1 MDHLTLSFFG
11 AFQATLGDRPLTA
24 FRSAKVQGILV
35 YLVLTQ
41 QPQTREG
48 LAALFWP
55 DEPEAVAKQN
65 LRQSIF
71 RLRQVLGDADAQPAP
86 YLLVTRLTV
95 QFNAAS
101 DHVLDVAAFLSDLNR
116 AQLEPAVTWYRG
128 ELLPGFTCDSLPFDE
143 WLQQERERLHRL
155 ALGALF
161 ELADYS
167 LARADYPKAQSLA
180 RQQLAWEPWREEA
193 HQQLMRPHSPYLDQ

>member
-1 MDHLTLSFFG
+1 MRNRYCLGRPAEREYNNGEFGATSLPTRENVLMDHLTLSFFG

-41 QPQTREG
+41 QPQPRDG

-95 QFNAAS
+95 QFNPAS
-101 DHVLDVAAFLSDLNR
+101 DHV
-116 AQLEPAVTWYRG
+116 
-128 ELLPGFTCDSLPFDE
+128 
-143 WLQQERERLHRL
+143 
-155 ALGALF
+155 
-161 ELADYS
+161 
-167 LARADYPKAQSLA
+167 
-180 RQQLAWEPWREEA
+180 
-193 HQQLMRPHSPYLDQ
+193 

>member
-41 QPQTREG
+41 QPQTRDR

-65 LRQSIF
+65 LRQ
-71 RLRQVLGDADAQPAP
+71 
-86 YLLVTRLTV
+86 
-95 QFNAAS
+95 
-101 DHVLDVAAFLSDLNR
+101 
-116 AQLEPAVTWYRG
+116 
-128 ELLPGFTCDSLPFDE
+128 
-143 WLQQERERLHRL
+143 
-155 ALGALF
+155 
-161 ELADYS
+161 
-167 LARADYPKAQSLA
+167 
-180 RQQLAWEPWREEA
+180 
-193 HQQLMRPHSPYLDQ
+193 